1 MRREKY
7 RSRNALRG
15 QPRAECVGDSSVVAQ
30 QCAWGR
36 RREARRRSGRGER
49 RPLKRRRMREEWL
62 HRKCGCWQR
71 SCFSSKTEQLQ
82 GTSKTNTRLPSPPL
96 LLTLMLI
103 IPSRSAI
110 PRPCAGGSRVV
121 IPNETLGSSY
131 LPLAPKSGWWDAL
144 FGEAA
149 AAAGWGIL
157 CESARVPHNVTTP
170 HYIGSIGRVPATTST
185 KLAILPDCHRH
196 RHHHHHHQRRRRQ
209 GRALRQACSQPKQ
222 FFFF

>member
-1 MRREKY
+1 
-7 RSRNALRG
+7 
-15 QPRAECVGDSSVVAQ
+15 
-30 QCAWGR
+30 
-36 RREARRRSGRGER
+36 
-49 RPLKRRRMREEWL
+49 MREEWL

-96 LLTLMLI
+96 LLTLMLM

-131 LPLAPKSGWWDAL
+131 LPLAPKSGWRDAL

-149 AAAGWGIL
+149 AAAGWGISL
-157 CESARVPHNVTTP
+157 CERARVPHNVTSP
-170 HYIGSIGRVPATTST
+170 HYIGSIGRVPATIST
-185 KLAILPDCHRH
+185 KLAILSPPSPPPSPSPEAAA
-196 RHHHHHHQRRRRQ
+196 
-209 GRALRQACSQPKQ
+209 GRGADQACSQPKQ
-222 FFFF
+222 FFSNFQPQRCPPATAAHCCSVLQLLIHFDEGLTEEKNLHFRS